1 MSPKNNKKLVIS
13 SFVLLTFLI
22 LFVPWFLEWREQR
35 LETRSQMLPKFVY
48 VSLGRTGSSAMTDF
62 LADSDDGLQSFAV
75 SIETLD
81 ELTKN
86 QFDPDITFI
95 GKTSKVDVLYKYRH
109 VNPDKYKDWKDIK
122 LRYEIREKDTGKG
135 VFQYEYNP
143 YESNPDDVQRQSDIT
158 TVIHGYPLKKGQYVA
173 LVTVLKGH
181 PDFLSYQTEVC
192 ICGSAS
198 LVDIWFQIVDQVL
211 SL

>member
-1 MSPKNNKKLVIS
+1 MSPKNNKNLVVD

-22 LFVPWFLEWREQR
+22 LFVPWFLEWRDQR

-48 VSLGRTGSSAMTDF
+48 VSLGRTGSSATTDF
-62 LADSDDGLQSFAV
+62 LADSADGTQSFAV

-81 ELTKN
+81 ELTKE
-86 QFDPDITFI
+86 QFDPDITFR
-95 GKTSKVDVLYKYRH
+95 GKTSKADVLYKYRH
-109 VNPDKYKDWKDIK
+109 VNPDKYRDWKDIK
-122 LRYEIREKDTGKG
+122 LRYEVREKVTGTK
-135 VFQYEYNP
+135 VFAYEYKP
-143 YESNPDDVQRQSDIT
+143 YDVQRDSDIRK
-158 TVIHGYPLKKGQYVA
+158 VIHGFPLKKGQYVA
-173 LVTVLKGH
+173 VIKVLKGH

-198 LVDIWFQIVDQVL
+198 LGDIWFQVVDQVL